1 MLEGR
6 GAIMQRV
13 SRGILGNI
21 KIVIPDNRKEQTAIA
36 RYLDRKTV
44 EIDALIADKKRLLEL
59 YEEEKTAI
67 INQAVT
73 KGLNPDAPMRDSGIE
88 WLGEVPAHWEV
99 KRLKHV
105 LISIIGGGIPSTTNP
120 LFWNGDIPW
129 VSSKDMK
136 KDLIYSSEDYITEI
150 AVEESSTSYIT
161 EESVIVVVRSGILK
175 HTLPVAINKVPI
187 SINQDLKA
195 LSPKAFISIAFLF
208 WKVKGQSKDILTF
221 CNKMG
226 ATVDSIDMQYLM
238 DFPFTYP
245 PLKEQQSIVDH
256 IEAECAVI
264 DAKRSKTEKLIEL
277 LTEYRTTLISEV
289 VTGKVKVAD

>member
-1 MLEGR
+1 
-6 GAIMQRV
+6 MQRV

-21 KIVIPDNRKEQTAIA
+21 KIVIPDNRKEQTAIV

-44 EIDALIADKKRLLEL
+44 EIDAPIADKKRLLEL

-208 WKVKGQSKDILTF
+208 WKVKDQSKDILTF

-238 DFPFTYP
+238 NFPFTYP